1 MPKLEKLNALV
12 GKYVNLD
19 YRLPNGKIVKF
30 LDDNTTYLGNQLESE
45 IMDGLCFGILANVDF
60 LLICT
65 YEENG
70 KNPELVLY
78 KKR

>member
-1 MPKLEKLNALV
+1 MKYRRFYVTGDTHGAVSYTHLV
-12 GKYVNLD
+12 AD
-19 YRLPNGKIVKF
+19 
-30 LDDNTTYLGNQLESE
+30 
-45 IMDGLCFGILANVDF
+45 MDVI
-60 LLICT
+60 LICT